1 METVFNKIIAEI
13 ENIKSINVDDFDS
26 SLFFD
31 AQLNLLIDV
40 ILFFKVELCEAG
52 YQDRILEAMEYFNEH
67 KNNTL
72 QE

>member
-13 ENIKSINVDDFDS
+13 ESIKSINVDDVDS

-52 YQDRILEAMEYFNEH
+52 YQDMILEAMEYFNEH